1 MEETE
6 ETLAGVAL
14 EETLASVDIKGGTS
28 ADELAIGLQM
38 FFAGL
43 PLLPGIAEITLR
55 FWRLDAH
62 HQVYLL
68 DCHSFSVSELNPF
81 HQRNMTFQ

>member
-6 ETLAGVAL
+6 EILAGVAL
-14 EETLASVDIKGGTS
+14 EETLASVDTKGGTS
-28 ADELAIGLQM
+28 ADELVCGLPM

-55 FWRLDAH
+55 FLETGRSLSSLSSRL
-62 HQVYLL
+62 
-68 DCHSFSVSELNPF
+68 SIFF
-81 HQRNMTFQ
+81 RF